1 MEFEAEAEVEV
12 EVGGSWERKDV
23 DSRRLS
29 WERWMRERA
38 CAYCFTAA
46 YERER

>member
-1 MEFEAEAEVEV
+1 MDSEVDSEV

-38 CAYCFTAA
+38 WAYCFTAA